1 MMLLNTSL
9 LRERFTIT
17 EKNTNQ
23 APIQALGNRILLP
36 LKSKNGEISERFV
49 IRTHSMHMALMMAA
63 RVTQEFYDS
72 GPITNRTIKLSW
84 KDIWYDISSDFERP
98 HTPETWISIYHN
110 GRPIFQD
117 GNYHPF
123 LDIIEQCD
131 IKNRDEY
138 DRAIPM
144 AIDVFKQAGKDVEIE
159 HDVNI
164 ASVIGT
170 MDDTTRCGL
179 ILRAPDKTSTFNF
192 TLSPDRQKNFTPEPH
207 HGLELASIY
216 LEAIQLSVLAGFV
229 DKKIEQG
236 KIRETSAEAL
246 RAKASYK
253 RIGRLNQSITGFEN
267 MYSIRYRPEKPDF
280 SEILKEAHG

>member
-17 EKNTNQ
+17 EKNSNQ
-23 APIQALGNRILLP
+23 TPIIALGNRILLP
-36 LKSKNGEISERFV
+36 LKSKNGEINERFV
-49 IRTHSMHMALMMAA
+49 IRAHSMHMALMMAA
-63 RVTQEFYDS
+63 RVTQEFYES
-72 GPITNRTIKLSW
+72 GPIMHRTIKLPW

-98 HTPETWISIYHN
+98 HTPETWISIYNN
-110 GRPIFQD
+110 GRPVFQD
-117 GNYHPF
+117 GEHHPF

-131 IKNRDEY
+131 IKNREEY

-192 TLSPDRQKNFTPEPH
+192 TLSPNRKKDFIPEPH

-229 DKKIEQG
+229 DAKIDQG
-236 KIRETSAEAL
+236 KVRETSSEAM

-253 RIGRLNQSITGFEN
+253 RIGRLNQSISGFEN

-280 SEILKEAHG
+280 SEILKDARG